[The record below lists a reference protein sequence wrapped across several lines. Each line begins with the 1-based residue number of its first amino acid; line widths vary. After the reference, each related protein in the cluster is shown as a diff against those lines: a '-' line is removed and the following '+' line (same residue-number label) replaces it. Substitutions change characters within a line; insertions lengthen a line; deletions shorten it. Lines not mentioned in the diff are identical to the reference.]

1 MEVLNYT
8 LFTLWDYPL
17 SVLEFVA
24 VLTGFAA
31 VLFASKAWSVNF
43 LFGIVNSLAYFLLYF
58 QHRLYSVMLL
68 QLVYFSF
75 SIYGYYYWRH
85 PKPEDADKN
94 KQQRIKRLTT
104 RARLF
109 YLVVIVLSGLTWG
122 WCVIHMQARFPE
134 YFDPPAFPWLDAILT
149 MGSIVAQYLLSRKYW
164 DNWPLWIV
172 LDGASAILYAYMGM
186 FFTSI
191 LFGTFTLIAIRAQYE
206 WKKAYGKYENGQE
219 Y

>member
-1 MEVLNYT
+1 MDILNYT

-17 SVLEFVA
+17 SVLEMVA

-43 LFGIVNSLAYFLLYF
+43 LFGIINSIAYFFLYF
-58 QHRLYSVMLL
+58 QFRLYSVMLL

-85 PKPEDADKN
+85 PKPEEADKN
-94 KQQRIKRLTT
+94 KQQRIKMLSTKTRL
-104 RARLF
+104 L
-109 YLVVIVLSGLTWG
+109 YLVVIVLSGITWG

-134 YFDPPAFPWLDAILT
+134 YFDPPVFPWLDAILT
-149 MGSIVAQYLLSRKYW
+149 MGSVVAQYLLSRKYW
-164 DNWPLWIV
+164 DNWPLWII
-172 LDGASAILYAYMGM
+172 LDGASTILYAYMGL

-191 LFGTFTLIAIRAQYE
+191 LFGTFTLIAIRAQFE
-206 WKKAYGKYENGQE
+206 WRKTYGKYKNGQ
-219 Y
+219 